1 MVVVVVLIAVSEKST
16 PLVVFLIEERERE
29 CGEIHSCVS
38 FERFYPKLRFEVCP
52 ILLICPSAKKKTLR
66 IIAINRVVLHQ
77 DVKKIVD
84 LTSLENA
91 TTSCIGCNSDY

>member
-16 PLVVFLIEERERE
+16 PLVVLLIEERERE

-38 FERFYPKLRFEVCP
+38 FERFYPKLRFEVCS
-52 ILLICPSAKKKTLR
+52 ILLICAKKKTLR
-66 IIAINRVVLHQ
+66 IIAINRMVLHQ

>member
-16 PLVVFLIEERERE
+16 PLVVLLIEERERE

-38 FERFYPKLRFEVCP
+38 FERFYPKLRFEVCS
-52 ILLICPSAKKKTLR
+52 ILLICAKKKTLR

-77 DVKKIVD
+77 DMKKIVD

>member
-1 MVVVVVLIAVSEKST
+1 MVLIAVSEKST
-16 PLVVFLIEERERE
+16 PLVVLLIEERERE

-38 FERFYPKLRFEVCP
+38 FERFYPKLRFEVCS
-52 ILLICPSAKKKTLR
+52 ILLICAKKKTLR

-77 DVKKIVD
+77 DMKKIVD

>member
-1 MVVVVVLIAVSEKST
+1 MVLIAVSEKST

-38 FERFYPKLRFEVCP
+38 FERFYPKLRFEVCS
-52 ILLICPSAKKKTLR
+52 ILLICAKKKTLR

>member
-38 FERFYPKLRFEVCP
+38 FERFYPKLRFEVCS
-52 ILLICPSAKKKTLR
+52 ILLICAKKKTLR

>member
-16 PLVVFLIEERERE
+16 PLVVLLIEERERE

-38 FERFYPKLRFEVCP
+38 FERFYPKLRFEVCS
-52 ILLICPSAKKKTLR
+52 ILLICAKKKTLR

>member
-1 MVVVVVLIAVSEKST
+1 MVLIAVSEKST
-16 PLVVFLIEERERE
+16 PLVVLLIEERERE

-38 FERFYPKLRFEVCP
+38 FERFYPKLRFEVCS
-52 ILLICPSAKKKTLR
+52 ILLICAKKKTLR